1 MKKNMLV
8 LISALSSF
16 LPSVAQTVN
25 GVLISEFDAEY
36 IQIRAYEKLL
46 NSVVTLEIDFGQLDV
61 ALDKKDTELRDE
73 RGKAMEFN
81 SVMAALNYLNK
92 QGYEL
97 MQVYVL
103 TTSSGSSCYY
113 LMRRKNLP
121 SYTPK

>member
-1 MKKNMLV
+1 MKKTMLV

>member
-1 MKKNMLV
+1 MLV